1 MNININYKII
11 ILATKKLVKSKE
23 ILKHYWGYDNFR
35 DVQEDIIASV
45 LSGKDTLALLPTG
58 GGKSICYQVPGIQM
72 EGICLVVSPLIALI
86 HDQVNNL
93 KKRGIKAIALTSG
106 MTKREIDIALD
117 NAIYG
122 DFKFLYVSP
131 ERLKSKIFLERFH
144 KMKINLIAVDEA
156 HCISQWGYDFRP
168 PYLEI
173 AELKK
178 IKPIV
183 PFLAL
188 TATATPEVVTDIQEK
203 LKFKASN
210 VFKKSF
216 ERENLVYITIQ
227 TNNKLHRILEFSKKI
242 KGSGIIYCTTRRM
255 TKNICKHLLENKIS
269 ADFYHG
275 GLDQDTRKLKQNA
288 WVNNQTKI
296 IVATNAF
303 GMGID
308 KPDVRFVLHYD
319 IPQSIEAYFQEAGR
333 GGRDLKKSRA
343 IMFYE
348 PEDIKRLINRIELKY
363 PPIDE
368 IKQIYNA
375 LGNHFQLAIGSGKY
389 ETFTFDIAEF
399 SEKYNSPILTVY
411 NAIHFLELAGLI
423 RYSEDSYESSKFKIL
438 VTNYELYQYQVKN
451 DLINKII
458 KFILRSYM
466 GAFEEHIS
474 INEYIIAKKLN
485 IKVKDLVSTFNY
497 LSNNGIIEYFPR
509 VKGGSISYLS
519 ERLTQDNFTIS
530 KNFYENRKKIAEQQL
545 DDMLKYVDN
554 KECRSQYLL
563 KYFGESN
570 PKPCGKCNVCLHI
583 DDSILEHKNYLKI
596 KKLIKTM
603 FEQTDEISIEAIVVK
618 LNKFEREEILYTLR
632 WMAEHDLIYIN
643 NDLKTVRIGIK

>member
-1 MNININYKII
+1 
-11 ILATKKLVKSKE
+11 LLLKSKD
-23 ILKHYWGYDNFR
+23 ILKHYWGFDDFR
-35 DVQEDIIASV
+35 DVQADIIKSV
-45 LSGKDTLALLPTG
+45 LSGKDSLALLPTG

-106 MTKREIDIALD
+106 MSKREIDIALD

-122 DFKFLYVSP
+122 NYKFLYVSP
-131 ERLKSKIFLERFH
+131 ERLKSKLFLARFE

-173 AELKK
+173 AKLKT

-188 TATATPEVVTDIQEK
+188 TATATPEVVDDIQEK
-203 LKFKASN
+203 LEFKEPN
-210 VFKKSF
+210 LFKKSF
-216 ERENLVYITIQ
+216 ERDNLVYITIQ
-227 TNNKLHRILEFSKKI
+227 TNNKLHRILEFSKKLQ
-242 KGSGIIYCTTRRM
+242 GTGIIYCVTRRG
-255 TKNICKHLLENKIS
+255 TKNICRYLVENNIS

-275 GLDQDTRKLKQNA
+275 GLDHDTRKKKQLA
-288 WVNNQTKI
+288 WLNDQTKI

-348 PEDIKRLINRIELKY
+348 PEDVKRLINRVEMKY
-363 PPIDE
+363 PTIED

-375 LGNHFQLAIGSGKY
+375 LGNHFQLAIGSGKD
-389 ETFTFDIAEF
+389 ESFAFDIAEF
-399 SEKYNSPILTVY
+399 ANKYNYQIITVY
-411 NAIHFLELAGLI
+411 NSINFLELAGLI
-423 RYSEDSYESSKFKIL
+423 RFSEDSYEASKLKII
-438 VTNYELYQYQVKN
+438 VNNYELYQQQVKN
-451 DLINKII
+451 DLVNKIT

-466 GAFEEHIS
+466 GIFEDYIN
-474 INEYIIAKKLN
+474 INEFIIAKKLN
-485 IKVKDLVSTFNY
+485 IKQRDLIKTLHY
-497 LSNNGIIEYFPR
+497 LDEQNVAEYYPR
-509 VKGGSISYLS
+509 VKGSSIAYLS
-519 ERLTQDNFTIS
+519 ERLTTDNFSIS
-530 KNFYENRKKIAEQQL
+530 KKFYENRKEDAHKKL
-545 DDMLKYVDN
+545 DAILDFTAN
-554 KECRSQYLL
+554 KKCRSQFLL
-563 KYFGESN
+563 EYFGETET
-570 PKPCGKCNVCLHI
+570 KPCGKCNVCLNI
-583 DDSILEHKNYLKI
+583 DDTILENNSYLTI
-596 KKLIKTM
+596 KKMVIAM
-603 FEQTDEISIEAIVVK
+603 FNENDELSIDIVITK
-618 LNKFEREEILYTLR
+618 LSEFEREEILYALR
-632 WMAEHDLIYIN
+632 WMGEHDLVNIN
-643 NDLKTVRIGIK
+643 ENLNTIRLLS